1 MHSQDMHTSKKPFDL
16 LLQPDGIASIMPHA
30 QLLIELRRRL
40 AAILPD
46 SLKQACSVANYKQG
60 KVIIFATNG
69 AVAAKLKLMHSSLA
83 KQLSERGVQVT
94 GIEVQVQPPE
104 PEQQLIVK
112 STKIGGNAMESLAK
126 LQDQLPDSQLK
137 NVVAGFLQR
146 ERQNP
151 ESK

>member
-1 MHSQDMHTSKKPFDL
+1 MQSQNMHTRKPCAFL
-16 LLQPDGIASIMPHA
+16 LLPDGIASLMPQA

-40 AAILPD
+40 AATLPET
-46 SLKQACSVANYKQG
+46 LKQTCSIANYKQG

-69 AVAAKLKLMHSSLA
+69 AVAAKLKLMRSKLT

-104 PEQQLIVK
+104 PEPQVFVQ
-112 STKIGGNAMESLAK
+112 STQIGTNAMDSLAR

-137 NVVAGFLQR
+137 NVVARFLRR